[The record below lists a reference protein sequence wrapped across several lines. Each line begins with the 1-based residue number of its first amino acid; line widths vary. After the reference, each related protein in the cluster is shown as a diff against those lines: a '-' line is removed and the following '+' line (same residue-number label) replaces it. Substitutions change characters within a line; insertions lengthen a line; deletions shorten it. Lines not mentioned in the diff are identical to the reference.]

1 MLKRLWL
8 TRVLKFIALLVP
20 IAAMVLFSQSYLFY
34 HSDYST
40 ERVRGFYQE
49 APHSLDVVI
58 LGASDVYN
66 GYSPVY
72 AYEYGGFT
80 SYLYA
85 WGSIP
90 GSLYIPAIQEI
101 LARQNPQLILVE
113 IEGFVKEDPSYF
125 VDESKLRTFVENTPV
140 SVNTLRA
147 IRSFECDD
155 KLSCFVPFFK
165 YHGNWTDSWEQL
177 TERFNERV
185 RTARLPSVLKGAT
198 TFTAANSEWPE
209 YEVIGD
215 TTSHELLSLGEE
227 SLIELL
233 EFCREQQLDNIVFV
247 RFPHKIMNDF
257 RYLRFTLANRAGEII
272 REYGFPFLDMEQL
285 TEEMLLDFEC
295 DYYDSDHMNIYG
307 QLKLTEYLSTLIT
320 DEYGVKPMEQ
330 TPENRA
336 HWDSCIPYSN
346 AYVEIAAECVDSMQ
360 ARRLQERPGHL
371 VEELEARMA
380 SWEE

>member
-8 TRVLKFIALLVP
+8 TRVLKFLALLIP

-66 GYSPVY
+66 DYSPVY
-72 AYEYGGFT
+72 AYEYAGFT

-90 GSLYIPAIQEI
+90 GQLYIPAIQEI
-101 LARQNPQLILVE
+101 MERQNPQLILVE
-113 IEGFVKEDPSYF
+113 IEGFVDEEPSYF
-125 VDESKLRTFVENTPV
+125 IDEAKLRIFVENAPV
-140 SVNTLRA
+140 SANTLRA
-147 IRSFECDD
+147 IRNFECDD
-155 KLSCFVPFFK
+155 KLSCVIPFFK
-165 YHGNWTDSWEQL
+165 YHGNWTDSPETL
-177 TERFNERV
+177 AERFDERV
-185 RTARLPSVLKGAT
+185 RTSRLPSVLKGAT
-198 TFTAANSEWPE
+198 TFTAADGEWPE
-209 YEVIGD
+209 YEAAGD
-215 TTSHELLSLGEE
+215 NSSHDLLPMGEKSLMELLA
-227 SLIELL
+227 
-233 EFCREQQLDNIVFV
+233 FCRDQQLDNIVFV

-257 RYLRFTLANRAGEII
+257 RYLRFQRANRVGEIV
-272 REYGFPFLDMEQL
+272 REYGFPYLDMEQL

-320 DEYGVKPMEQ
+320 DEYGVEPMEQ

-336 HWDSCIPYSN
+336 HWDSCIPYAN
-346 AYVEIAAECVDSMQ
+346 AYVEMATEYMDKVQ
-360 ARRLQERPGHL
+360 ARRLQERPGRL
-371 VEELEARMA
+371 IEELEARIA